1 MEKHLLITNGQN
13 KYDIEQLGEKTRE
26 LRENIEIID
35 SRELKDIFKEQ
46 DIFYLSNKEYK
57 LSDLLPKAGNLN
69 TCLCPSPIYKNA
81 YYDIAYFDKFY
92 KRDIVNTIQ
101 LLAGFMGAKKCEIN
115 FVSKE
120 EYKAKHENNFE
131 ANADAKHSAYAEGN
145 MNYKQTNLDKSYNSK
160 ELQKNEIRASKK
172 GISGKKTKEE
182 LQEYINKEHINI
194 NNLPDSFLSA
204 LKSYLETGEAN
215 GIVESRE
222 HEKANQNAEEQSTKS
237 GAIKAQIAK
246 LPLNIGA
253 KFDYQKTSNESSL
266 KDYLIEYLI
275 DFGD

>member
-13 KYDIEQLGEKTRE
+13 KYDIEQLGKKTRE
-26 LRENIEIID
+26 LRENTEVID

-57 LSDLLPKAGNLN
+57 LSDLLLKAGNLN
-69 TCLCPSPIYKNA
+69 VCLCPSPIYENV
-81 YYDIAYFDKFY
+81 YYDIACFDKSY
-92 KRDIVNTIQ
+92 KSDIVKTIQ
-101 LLAGFMGAKKCEIN
+101 SLAGFMGAKKCEIN

-120 EYKAKHENNFE
+120 EYKAKHESNLE
-131 ANADAKHSAYAEGN
+131 ANVDAEHPTYAKGN
-145 MNYKQTNLDKSYNSK
+145 MNYKQTDLDNSSNAK
-160 ELQKNEIRASKK
+160 ELQKNEIRSSKK
-172 GISGKKTKEE
+172 GYSKKITKEE
-182 LQEYINKEHINI
+182 LQEYINKKYINI

-204 LKSYLETGEAN
+204 LEGYLVTGEVS

-222 HEKANQNAEEQSTKS
+222 HEKVDQNAQEQSIKS
-237 GAIKAQIAK
+237 GSIKAQIAK

-266 KDYLIEYLI
+266 RDCLIEYFI